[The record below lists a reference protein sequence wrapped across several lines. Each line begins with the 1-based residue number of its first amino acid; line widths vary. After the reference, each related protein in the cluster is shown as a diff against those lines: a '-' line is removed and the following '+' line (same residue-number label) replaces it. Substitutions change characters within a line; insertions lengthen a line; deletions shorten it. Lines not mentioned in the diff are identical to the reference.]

1 MNPFG
6 IQAYRSK
13 RMPRA
18 EKALYLASILA
29 VIVLA
34 IVLRS

>member
-13 RMPRA
+13 RMPRS
-18 EKALYLASILA
+18 EKCLYIVA
-29 VIVLA
+29 VLA
-34 IVLRS
+34 MVVIYLTR

>member
-18 EKALYLASILA
+18 EKALYIVGILA
-29 VIVLA
+29 CVVIYLT
-34 IVLRS
+34 R

>member
-18 EKALYLASILA
+18 EKALYIVA
-29 VIVLA
+29 VIAMVVLA
-34 IVLRS
+34 TVL

>member
-13 RMPRA
+13 RMPRS
-18 EKALYLASILA
+18 EKALYCIA
-29 VIVLA
+29 VIAMVVIYLT
-34 IVLRS
+34 R